1 MIHKYINNPYT
12 CRHFSAWNIC
22 SPAHSPHSLPL
33 GSNRLPFQ
41 GCLTQGWF
49 TLPALTC
56 PEFSEAS
63 PRLLWTYTSEFLP
76 AWFLGSPCLV
86 LSYSALQLEERSR
99 ENSLTFTSEVLL
111 YFFFLP
117 LCCWPISCL
126 YLSSSQRKKWEKY
139 QATPL
144 PASEMT
150 SRTPPNHWPGV
161 SGSHSSAWQTPAWEL
176 W

>member
-1 MIHKYINNPYT
+1 MIYECINNPYT

-56 PEFSEAS
+56 PEFSETC
-63 PRLLWTYTSEFLP
+63 PRLLWTSTSEFLL
-76 AWFLGSPCLV
+76 AWFLGSPCL
-86 LSYSALQLEERSR
+86 LLNYSALQLIPSD
-99 ENSLTFTSEVLL
+99 SFLKYCFTFTSCHCVAG
-111 YFFFLP
+111 P
-117 LCCWPISCL
+117 SPASI
-126 YLSSSQRKKWEKY
+126 YLQARQRKKWEKY

-150 SRTPPNHWPGV
+150 SRTPPNHRPGV

>member
-1 MIHKYINNPYT
+1 MIYEYINNPYT

-56 PEFSEAS
+56 PEFSEN
-63 PRLLWTYTSEFLP
+63 SENLSKTPVDIHIRVF
-76 AWFLGSPCLV
+76 AHLV
-86 LSYSALQLEERSR
+86 SGFPMFVAELQCPPV
-99 ENSLTFTSEVLL
+99 NSLRFTSEVLL

-126 YLSSSQRKKWEKY
+126 YLSSSQTKKKMRKI
-139 QATPL
+139 
-144 PASEMT
+144 
-150 SRTPPNHWPGV
+150 
-161 SGSHSSAWQTPAWEL
+161 SSNSSPYFRNDQQNST
-176 W
+176 